1 MSSLY
6 EINVKR
12 EIEYIH
18 LRDQIEKDFW
28 GSKQARA
35 YRDAFLIAFNAEH
48 KVFTAL
54 KNNANARQADYD
66 VHFRK
71 MQEIVDKYM
80 RIYTD
85 EFNGGINAYH
95 LTKAEAQRHVRIVEG
110 KLNELTQTI
119 RQYHQVLLNA
129 GHSNYYY
136 FNADSLRND
145 IDKELKETLV
155 YEFCHIKETDTWGYA
170 MYVRKIYEHYKSFD
184 ARFRLIKANSPFDLF
199 R

>member
-6 EINVKR
+6 EDNLKSEV
-12 EIEYIH
+12 EYIR
-18 LRDQIEKDFW
+18 LRDQIETDFW
-28 GSKQARA
+28 GSKQATA
-35 YRDAFLIAFNAEH
+35 YKEAFLSAFNAEH
-48 KVFTAL
+48 KVFVNL
-54 KNNANARQADYD
+54 KNNANARQSDYD
-66 VHFRK
+66 LHFRK
-71 MQEIVDKYM
+71 MQVIVDKYM
-80 RIYTD
+80 RIYTA

-95 LTKAEAQRHVRIVEG
+95 LTKAEAMRHVKIVEG
-110 KLNELTQTI
+110 KLNALIQTI
-119 RQYHQVLLNA
+119 REYHQVLLNA

-136 FNADSLRND
+136 YNADSLRND

-184 ARFRLIKANSPFDLF
+184 ARFRLIKANAPFALF